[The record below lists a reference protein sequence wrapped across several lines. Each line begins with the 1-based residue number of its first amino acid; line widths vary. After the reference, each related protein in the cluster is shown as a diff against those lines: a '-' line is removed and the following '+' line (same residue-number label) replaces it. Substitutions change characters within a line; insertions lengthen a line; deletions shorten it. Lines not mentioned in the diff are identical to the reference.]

1 VGASVSR
8 THGPGRASRSR
19 RPSDDAVFKALA
31 DPTRRHIL
39 SLLRER
45 RRSVGEIAS
54 NFRVSRPA
62 ISKHLRLLRDAG
74 LVVDQPEGTTR
85 MCELNAEPLQH
96 VDAWLDTYKTFW
108 ARGLE
113 RLKAQLEDDR

>member
-1 VGASVSR
+1 MTTTR
-8 THGPGRASRSR
+8 TRSAERSTRAR
-19 RPSDDAVFKALA
+19 RPSSDAVFKALA
-31 DPTRRHIL
+31 DPTRREIL

-45 RRSVGEIAS
+45 RRSVGEIAG

-74 LVVDQPEGTTR
+74 LVVDRPEGTAR
-85 MCELNAEPLQH
+85 ICELNAAPLQH

-108 ARGLE
+108 AKGLE
-113 RLKAQLEDDR
+113 RLKAQMENDR

>member
-8 THGPGRASRSR
+8 THGAGRASRSR
-19 RPSDDAVFKALA
+19 RPSDDAIFKALA

-74 LVVDQPEGTTR
+74 LVVDRPEGTTR
-85 MCELNAEPLQH
+85 MCELNAAPLEQ

-108 ARGLE
+108 ARSLE
-113 RLKAQLEDDR
+113 RLKAQLENDQ